1 MNLPGNNELSLTD
14 EAIRMAIEDAI
25 NASQREGEDFIR
37 VVSLRHTYTRPSW
50 IATITTDAAEAAEPA
65 ALKEVA

>member
-14 EAIRMAIEDAI
+14 EAIRMAIEDAL

-37 VVSLRHTYTRPSW
+37 VVSMRHTYTYPQW
-50 IATITTDAAEAAEPA
+50 IVTITTDAAEVAEPA
-65 ALKEVA
+65 ALKAVA